1 MALCLVLLYS
11 SYSNSQSLDPVT
23 GLTLNSTGNVL
34 NLGGGLPWSNTV
46 TGAAGGFSG
55 GNVPAYNPSTGNII
69 FGYMQATV
77 SQTVAINTALANA
90 GLGIQ
95 ISGYKY
101 SWQINNDLNNGGGN
115 RGTLTGNVS
124 LTSPTGSILESFNYN
139 YSQSNLPSLT
149 TFSGTQLF
157 NNRYDTTA
165 ASNLTVSFTGK
176 DQNWWAGYYGPRV
189 HVDNVSLLY
198 TAKPVPVV
206 VDPCTTDPLYS
217 PTCPGYATAY
227 IKNQL
232 LGSIVSSASAP
243 SSPAATG
250 TVSAQSSTAQSSS
263 GAPDPTDISQA
274 QSTSQGQTQPTSQ
287 GQTQQPSQTSAQQSQ
302 GQDPAQNP
310 ATAQTD
316 PAQPS
321 TPGGPLTSGS
331 PAPAGSPPQQASA
344 SSSSSGPAKSD
355 GPKMGASQLM
365 SIVKTAQDKD
375 KATQQSAV
383 QNAAKIVEGSTQQ
396 SQATATSAVASLND
410 MSANSAMAAA
420 QFSSQT
426 TQASI
431 QAASQT
437 NQTQQTVQAST
448 QSQQITRTGQQS
460 QQFTFTTQQQ
470 QDTQVTSADVL
481 KQPTPMQVENAPQSS
496 SGNGITIN
504 RDSLFG
510 FNLFTSASLSIIQ
523 PTQQPAPVM
532 PFRNETKM
540 IEIDIPLMQ
549 VANFSGSKAGNPLL
563 DLMQQRFEQMQNNV
577 EQRNDTVKK
586 SVEPNEL
593 AGGVDIA
600 SMALQPKGFEA
611 YSLVIKDAAFYEPK
625 EVYRGQ
631 TVVDNVRALRQMSSD
646 RLHKAMVDS
655 QYKQG
660 E

>member
-1 MALCLVLLYS
+1 MALCLVLLCS

-23 GLTLNSTGNVL
+23 GLELISTGNVL
-34 NLGGGLPWSNTV
+34 NLGSGLPWSNTV
-46 TGAAGGFSG
+46 TGAAGGFNG
-55 GNVPAYNPSTGNII
+55 GNVPAYNPGTGNII

-90 GLGIQ
+90 GTGIQ
-95 ISGYKY
+95 IGGYKY
-101 SWQINNDLNNGGGN
+101 SWQINNDLYNGGGN

-124 LTSPTGSILESFNYN
+124 LTSPTGSVLESFNYN
-139 YSQSNLPSLT
+139 YSQTNTPSFT

-157 NNRYDTTA
+157 NNRYDTTSA
-165 ASNLTVSFTGK
+165 GNLVVSFTGK

-206 VDPCTTDPLYS
+206 VDPCTSDPLYS

-243 SSPAATG
+243 TSVTAT
-250 TVSAQSSTAQSSS
+250 TSTAPTQSSTTQST
-263 GAPDPTDISQA
+263 GTTDPTNA
-274 QSTSQGQTQPTSQ
+274 AGPSQGTTSTPQ
-287 GQTQQPSQTSAQQSQ
+287 GATSTPQ
-302 GQDPAQNP
+302 GTTSTPQGVDPAQDPAV
-310 ATAQTD
+310 AQVD
-316 PAQPS
+316 PTQPS

-331 PAPAGSPPQQASA
+331 PAPIGSPPQQASA
-344 SSSSSGPAKSD
+344 SSSSSGPAKSEA

-396 SQATATSAVASLND
+396 SHATATSAIASLND
-410 MSANSAMAAA
+410 MSANSAQAAA

-437 NQTQQTVQAST
+437 NQTQQAVQAST
-448 QSQQITRTGQQS
+448 QSQQTTKTGLQT
-460 QQFTFTTQQQ
+460 QQFTFTTQHQ
-470 QDTQVTSADVL
+470 QDTQVTTVDVL
-481 KQPTPMQVENAPQSS
+481 KQPVPMLMDNAPQAS
-496 SGNGITIN
+496 SGTGLTIN

-510 FNLFTSASLSIIQ
+510 FNLFTSASLSIMQ
-523 PTQQPAPVM
+523 PTQQPATVM
-532 PFRNETKM
+532 QFRNEVKS
-540 IEIDIPLMQ
+540 IEIDTPQMQ
-549 VANFSGSKAGNPLL
+549 VAGFSGSRAGNPLS
-563 DLMQQRFEQMQNNV
+563 DMMQQRFELMQNNI
-577 EQRNDTVKK
+577 EQRSDTVKK
-586 SVEPNEL
+586 DVQPNEL

-600 SMALQPKGFEA
+600 SMMTLPQGFNA
-611 YSLVIKDAAFYEPK
+611 YSTVLKDAAFYEPR
-625 EVYRGQ
+625 EVYKGQ
-631 TVVDNVRALRQMSSD
+631 TVVDNVRALRQMGSD
-646 RLHKAMVDS
+646 SLHKAMVDS
-655 QYKQG
+655 QYKKG
-660 E
+660 D